1 MGMLDGK
8 IAVITGG
15 ADGIGLATA
24 KLITSEGATVV
35 VADFDPTAL
44 ASCMAQGG
52 QISDA
57 VSCDIS
63 KMADLDALRDRLR
76 SNYGRVDILFA
87 NAGSARVGL
96 IETVSEDDFDFTAD
110 INFKGTFF
118 TVQKLVPLMPSGSS
132 IILNTSIQSVK
143 AAPGFAVYAAT
154 KAAIRSLA
162 RALTVELSDRGIQTN
177 AVAPGYINTNIRRKV
192 GLTEEMMRADDRR
205 AQTEVPLKRVG
216 DPHEIAKVVL
226 FLASDGASYITGVEL
241 FVDGGTAQI

>member
-24 KLITSEGATVV
+24 KLFASEGATVV
-35 VADFDPTAL
+35 VADFDQIAL
-44 ASCMAQGG
+44 ASCIAQGG

-63 KMADLDALRDRLR
+63 KMADLDALRNRLR

-110 INFKGTFF
+110 TNFKGTFF
-118 TVQKLVPLMPSGSS
+118 TVQKLVPLMPPGSS

-162 RALTVELSDRGIQTN
+162 RALTVELSDRGIRTN

-192 GLTEEMMRADDRR
+192 GLSEEMMRADDRR

-241 FVDGGTAQI
+241 FVDGGAAQI